1 MQKLRLLTGLL
12 VLCLSALAFP
22 AQAAPDTVQLG
33 KHEVHASRILA
44 RYKSGITS
52 QTAASVSAL
61 VQANVSV
68 RRQFSRLPNLVV
80 LEANGIPA
88 PDSASAGVR
97 ANALTARIQALRN
110 SGLFEYVEP
119 DYTVHALAQPDDSRF
134 QDGTL
139 WGLRN
144 LGGSGGVIGADINAV
159 QAWDITTGS
168 TNVVVAVID
177 TGVRYTHQD
186 LVAQMWR
193 NPGEI
198 PGNGIDDDENGYIDD
213 IHGINAIT
221 GSGDPMDDETHG
233 THCAGTIGAQANGGG
248 GHVGVTWQVR
258 IMALKFLSASGFGQT
273 SDALECLNYA
283 VAMGAKIS
291 NNSWGGGPYN
301 PALYDALV
309 AARSAGHLFIA
320 AAGNEAS
327 NNDLIPSYPANY
339 ELDNIISVA
348 ALDRADRLAVFSNY
362 GQNTVHLGAPGVAI
376 YSSTANTDS
385 SYGLL
390 SGTSMAAP
398 HVTGVAALILAQTP
412 TATYNEI
419 RERILI
425 STVPINAMAGRS
437 TTGGRLNAYNALLAA
452 PDGILE
458 VGITPPSGAAILG
471 GSDQPIVV
479 RVTDLFAVTD
489 ATVTGSLSTGE
500 TVIFNNTGAAPD
512 LTASDAFYTGLLEV
526 PNLSTNVT
534 LTVVVTAPGKEG
546 VTNAV
551 DYTIIPPPPNDD
563 FVNASKI
570 PNAGGLA
577 VTANQFASLEA
588 GEPMHAGIPSVA
600 ASLWWNW
607 SPSASGPVM
616 IDTTGSSFDTV
627 LAVYTGNNVGG
638 LTQVAAVDDVPNSL
652 AGYVIINVVAAN
664 TYRIAVA
671 GYDTNEVG
679 TIRLRVT
686 PNGAPDTNAPT
697 VGITSHIS
705 GTTVATNRVTIAGV
719 AADLGNGASG
729 VSEVLVMVNGA
740 LPITIATG
748 TTNWSSTPLL
758 QLGANTIEVWAFDF
772 AGNLSAPSS
781 ITINYFPPPPGNDHF
796 VNAITI
802 TNNSGTGSV
811 DSTLATKEY
820 NEPNHGGNIGGKS
833 VWWKFVAP
841 ADGVL
846 ALSTTNSSFDTLL
859 GVYTGN
865 LVGSLTNIA
874 SNDDSEFGAFSQLEA
889 PVLAGQTYRIAVDG
903 FAGVSGA
910 VNLSYG
916 FTTSAVYTVTVASS
930 AGGSVAPGTTMYS
943 SNAAVVLTATPE
955 AHFQFAGWS
964 GGVTSQD
971 NPLSFHVQS
980 NVTVTANFIPRDY
993 TDGFESGDLSGLSWS
1008 GAGVPWMVQNTNVS
1022 AGTFAARSGVV
1033 GNSQSSSL
1041 LLTGNFMDGL
1051 ASFDVRVSSEPGWD
1065 TLQFLVDGVMVQQW
1079 SGEVDWQTFNFALG
1093 QGTHTLEWRY
1103 SKDNSD
1109 AVGWDAAFIDNL
1121 DLPIGVPIN
1130 ESTPGVLSLR
1140 RLGNGSYVVDLLG
1153 QTNQTYITE
1162 FSANLLNW
1170 FPLATNVL
1178 TTGAAEIPDPASVTN
1193 APRYYRAYVP
1203 VP

>member
-1 MQKLRLLTGLL
+1 MQKLRFLIIL
-12 VLCLSALAFP
+12 VGLCLGGSVLPSPSAP
-22 AQAAPDTVQLG
+22 NTVMLG
-33 KHEVHASRILA
+33 KHEAHATRILA

-52 QTAASVSAL
+52 QSSGSSTALA
-61 VQANVSV
+61 QANVSV

-88 PDSASAGVR
+88 ADQASVSVR
-97 ANALTARIQALRN
+97 ANALTARVQALRN
-110 SGLFEYVEP
+110 TGLFEYVEP
-119 DYTVHALAQPDDSRF
+119 DYTVYASAQPTDARF

-186 LVAQMWR
+186 LAAQMWR
-193 NPGEI
+193 NPSEI

-213 IHGINAIT
+213 VHGINAIT

-301 PALYDALV
+301 PALFDALV

-327 NNDLIPSYPANY
+327 DNDEIPSYPANY

-348 ALDRADRLAVFSNY
+348 ALDRGDRLAVFSNY

-376 YSSTANTDS
+376 YSSTAATDT

-398 HVTGVAALILAQTP
+398 HVTGVAALILAQAP
-412 TATYNEI
+412 TATYSEI

-425 STVPINAMAGRS
+425 STVPISAMIGRS
-437 TTGGRLNAYNALLAA
+437 TTGGRLNAYNALLAS

-458 VGITPPSGAAILG
+458 VGITPPTGAAILG

-479 RVTDLFAVTD
+479 RVTDLFAVTN
-489 ATVTGSLSTGE
+489 ATVTASLSTGQ
-500 TVIFNNTGAAPD
+500 TVTFNNTGAVPD
-512 LTASDAFYTGLLEV
+512 LNAGDAFYSGLLSV
-526 PNLSTNVT
+526 PNLNTNVT
-534 LTVVVTAPGKEG
+534 LTVVVTAPGKESA
-546 VTNAV
+546 TNAV
-551 DYTIIPPPPNDD
+551 NYTIIPPPPNDD
-563 FVNASKI
+563 FVDASKI

-588 GEPMHAGIPSVA
+588 GEPMHAGVPSA
-600 ASLWWNW
+600 AGSLWWNW
-607 SPSASGPVM
+607 SPTTTGPVL

-627 LAVYTGNNVGG
+627 LAVYTGNSVDG
-638 LTQVAAVDDVPNSL
+638 LTQIAAVDDVPNSF
-652 AGYVIINVVAAN
+652 AGYVLVNVIAAN

-705 GTTVATNRVTIAGV
+705 GVTVATNRITISGV

-740 LPITIATG
+740 LPVTIATG
-748 TTNWSSTPLL
+748 TTNWSSTALL
-758 QLGANTIEVWAFDF
+758 QLGANTFQVWAFDF
-772 AGNLSAPSS
+772 AGNLSTPSS
-781 ITINYFPPPPGNDHF
+781 VTVNYFPPPPGNDHF
-796 VNAITI
+796 VNAVTI
-802 TNNSGTGSV
+802 TNNSGASSV
-811 DSTLATKEY
+811 DSSLATKEF
-820 NEPNHGGNIGGKS
+820 NEPNHGGNVGGKS

-841 ADGVL
+841 ANGL
-846 ALSTTNSSFDTLL
+846 LSLSTTNSAFDTLL

-865 LVGSLTNIA
+865 LVGSLTHIA
-874 SNDDSEFGAFSQLEA
+874 GNDDSEFGSFSALQT

-910 VNLSYG
+910 VTLSYS
-916 FTTSAVYTVTVASS
+916 FTTTAVYTVTVAST
-930 AGGSVAPGTTMYS
+930 AGGNATPGTALYA
-943 SNAAVVLTATPE
+943 SNAPVTLTATPD

-964 GGVTSQD
+964 GGIVSSE
-971 NPLSFHVQS
+971 NPLLFQVQS
-980 NVTVTANFIPRDY
+980 DVAVTANFVPRVY
-993 TDGFESGDLSGLSWS
+993 TDGFESGDLAGLTWS
-1008 GAGVPWMVQNTNVS
+1008 NAGAAWIVQNTNVS
-1022 AGTFAARSGVV
+1022 AGTFAARSGVISH
-1033 GNSQSSSL
+1033 NQSSSL
-1041 LLTGNFMDGL
+1041 LLTGNFRDGL
-1051 ASFDVRVSSEPGWD
+1051 ASFDFRVSSEPGWD
-1065 TLQFLVDGVMVQQW
+1065 TLQFLVDGNVIEQW
-1079 SGEVDWQTFNFALG
+1079 SGEVGWQTFNFALAEG
-1093 QGTHTLEWRY
+1093 AHTLEWRY
-1103 SKDNSD
+1103 SKDSSD
-1109 AVGWDAAFIDNL
+1109 SVGADAAFLDNL
-1121 DLPIGVPIN
+1121 DLPIGVAIDD
-1130 ESTPGVLSLR
+1130 STPGLLSLR

-1193 APRYYRAYVP
+1193 TPRFYRAYVP